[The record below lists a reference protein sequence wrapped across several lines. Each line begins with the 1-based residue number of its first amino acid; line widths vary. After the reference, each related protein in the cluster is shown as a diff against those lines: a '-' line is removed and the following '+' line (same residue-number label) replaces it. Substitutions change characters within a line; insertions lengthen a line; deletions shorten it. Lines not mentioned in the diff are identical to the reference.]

1 MSTKVSG
8 LIRKHLM
15 CEMANDMKHESGRC
29 IFEHT
34 DVVCQRSG
42 QEAMIM
48 ERDSVCEF

>member
-1 MSTKVSG
+1 
-8 LIRKHLM
+8 M

-34 DVVCQRSG
+34 DVVCKRGG